1 MNVNRRLEAD
11 NLRLAA
17 QAPRGMTSTS
27 IQPDQPHT
35 QAKRDSEALLAALIS
50 FSRDAIVS
58 TSPQGVIQTWNDGA
72 QRLLGWKTQDAMGQP
87 MLTLVTDMANEKGRD
102 LITRAMKGE
111 QFQMELELLDHQ
123 GRRVEVSV
131 GAAPVRDRQDRII
144 ALSFIIR
151 DLRRRRRFEANDAML
166 ASLVRQSRDSIFSV
180 TREGLISSWNPA
192 SEALYGYTSEEALN
206 HPISMIMPQGKREES
221 QAMFAAVL
229 RGEMV
234 FFETQRQRKDGRL
247 VDVAIS
253 GAPLRDAQDAIIGL
267 SAIHRDITP
276 QRQHEE
282 QMRLVM
288 RELAHRSKNLLAII
302 LSMAAQTARNSPALP
317 EFNARFTQR
326 LQGLAHSHDLLI
338 QQNWRGAP
346 IRELIKS
353 HLAPF
358 LEHDRTRVTL
368 DGPDVIVD
376 PKAAQNIGLALHE
389 LATNASKYGALSGA
403 TGHVT
408 MKWGATKEGT
418 FVLEWRETGG
428 PRVKAPKRRG
438 FGQTVLERLTSQ
450 ALEGQASLSFASEG
464 VIWRIE
470 IPISYV
476 VDGGEWRA
484 A

>member
-1 MNVNRRLEAD
+1 
-11 NLRLAA
+11 
-17 QAPRGMTSTS
+17 
-27 IQPDQPHT
+27 
-35 QAKRDSEALLAALIS
+35 
-50 FSRDAIVS
+50 
-58 TSPQGVIQTWNDGA
+58 
-72 QRLLGWKTQDAMGQP
+72 
-87 MLTLVTDMANEKGRD
+87 
-102 LITRAMKGE
+102 
-111 QFQMELELLDHQ
+111 
-123 GRRVEVSV
+123 
-131 GAAPVRDRQDRII
+131 
-144 ALSFIIR
+144 
-151 DLRRRRRFEANDAML
+151 
-166 ASLVRQSRDSIFSV
+166 
-180 TREGLISSWNPA
+180 
-192 SEALYGYTSEEALN
+192 
-206 HPISMIMPQGKREES
+206 
-221 QAMFAAVL
+221 
-229 RGEMV
+229 MV

-253 GAPLRDAQDAIIGL
+253 GAPLRDVHGAIIGV
-267 SAIHRDITP
+267 SAIHRDITQ
-276 QRQHEE
+276 QREHER
-282 QMRLVM
+282 QMELVM

-353 HLAPF
+353 HLEPF
-358 LEHDRTRVTL
+358 MEDDKTRVTL
-368 DGPDVIVD
+368 EGPDVIVD

-403 TGHVT
+403 TGRVAIN
-408 MKWGATKEGT
+408 WGATAEGT
-418 FVLEWRETGG
+418 FALEWRECGG
-428 PRVKAPKRRG
+428 PRVKMPKRRG

-470 IPISYV
+470 IPISYL

>member
-1 MNVNRRLEAD
+1 
-11 NLRLAA
+11 
-17 QAPRGMTSTS
+17 MTSTVPE
-27 IQPDQPHT
+27 PDPPAT

-72 QRLLGWKTQDAMGQP
+72 QRLLGWTAPDAVGQP
-87 MLTLVTDMANEKGRD
+87 MLTLLTDMANEKGRD
-102 LITRAMKGE
+102 LMARAMQAE
-111 QFQMELELLDHQ
+111 PFQMELELLDHQ
-123 GRRVEVSV
+123 SRRVEVSV
-131 GAAPVRDRQDRII
+131 GAAPVRDRQDQVI

-192 SEALYGYTSEEALN
+192 SETLYGYSAEEALN
-206 HPISMIMPQGKREES
+206 QPISMIMPQGKREES

-253 GAPLRDAQDAIIGL
+253 GAPLRDVKSDIIGL
-267 SAIHRDITP
+267 SAIHRDITQ

-346 IRELIKS
+346 IRALIKS

-358 LEHDRTRVTL
+358 MEDDQTRVTL
-368 DGPDVIVD
+368 EGPDVIVD

-389 LATNASKYGALSGA
+389 LATNASKYGALSGTTGRVDIHWSA
-403 TGHVT
+403 TSQ
-408 MKWGATKEGT
+408 GT
-418 FVLEWRETGG
+418 FTLEWRECGG
-428 PRVKAPKRRG
+428 PRVKTPKRRG
-438 FGQTVLERLTSQ
+438 FGQTVLERLTAQ

-470 IPISYV
+470 IPNNYLVESEE
-476 VDGGEWRA
+476 GRTT
-484 A
+484 

>member
-1 MNVNRRLEAD
+1 
-11 NLRLAA
+11 
-17 QAPRGMTSTS
+17 MTSSSLQT
-27 IQPDQPHT
+27 DQAHT

-72 QRLLGWKTQDAMGQP
+72 QRLLGWAAQDAIAQP
-87 MLTLVTDMANEKGRD
+87 MLALVTDMANEKGRE
-102 LITRAMKGE
+102 LMARATKGE

-123 GRRVEVSV
+123 GKSIEVSV
-131 GAAPVRDRQDRII
+131 GAAPVRDRANVII

-192 SEALYGYTSEEALN
+192 SETLYGYSAEEALN
-206 HPISMIMPQGKREES
+206 QPINMIMPDGKREES
-221 QAMFAAVL
+221 QAMFAAVM

-267 SAIHRDITP
+267 SAIHRDITQ
-276 QRQHEE
+276 QRQHEQ

-326 LQGLAHSHDLLI
+326 LQGLAHSHDLLV

-353 HLAPF
+353 HLEPF
-358 LEHDRTRVTL
+358 MEDDKTRVAL
-368 DGPDVIVD
+368 IGPDVIVD

-403 TGHVT
+403 EGRVDIT
-408 MKWGATKEGT
+408 WGATPEGT
-418 FVLEWRETGG
+418 FALEWRERGG
-428 PRVKAPKRRG
+428 PRVRPHKRKG
-438 FGQTVLERLTSQ
+438 FGQTVLERLASQ
-450 ALEGQASLSFASEG
+450 ALEGTASLSFSSEG

-470 IPISYV
+470 IPSHYLV
-476 VDGGEWRA
+476 NGDEWRMG
-484 A
+484 

>member
-1 MNVNRRLEAD
+1 MAMTVSSYPIDKPR
-11 NLRLAA
+11 
-17 QAPRGMTSTS
+17 APV
-27 IQPDQPHT
+27 
-35 QAKRDSEALLAALIS
+35 KRDSEALLAALIA
-50 FSRDAIVS
+50 FSRDAIIS
-58 TSPQGVIQTWNDGA
+58 ASPQGVIQTWNDGA
-72 QRLLGWKTQDAMGQP
+72 QRLLGWSAADAVGRP
-87 MLTLVTDMANEKGRD
+87 LLTLATDMSSGAGQDMLK
-102 LITRAMKGE
+102 RAMVGE

-123 GRRVEVSV
+123 GKRVEVSV
-131 GAAPVRDRQDRII
+131 GAAPVRDSTNAII

-180 TREGLISSWNPA
+180 TREGFISSWNPA
-192 SEALYGYTSEEALN
+192 SESLYGYCAEEAINRPLN
-206 HPISMIMPQGKREES
+206 MIIPDDRREES
-221 QAMFAAVL
+221 HAMFAAVM

-234 FFETQRQRKDGRL
+234 FFETMRQRKDGRV

-253 GAPLRDAQDAIIGL
+253 GAPLRDAQGAIIGL
-267 SAIHRDITP
+267 SVIHRDITP

-282 QMRLVM
+282 QLRLVM

-346 IRELIKS
+346 IRDLIKS

-358 LEHDRTRVTL
+358 VEQDRSRVTL
-368 DGPDVIVD
+368 KGPDVIVD
-376 PKAAQNIGLALHE
+376 PKAAQNLGLALHE

-403 TGHVT
+403 AGHVDIT
-408 MKWGATKEGT
+408 WGATPEGS
-418 FVLEWRETGG
+418 FALEWRECGG
-428 PRVKAPKRRG
+428 PRVKTHKGKG
-438 FGQTVLERLTSQ
+438 FGQTVLERLTAQ
-450 ALEGQASLSFASEG
+450 ALEGTATLSFASAG

-470 IPISYV
+470 IPADYL

>member
-1 MNVNRRLEAD
+1 M
-11 NLRLAA
+11 
-17 QAPRGMTSTS
+17 SS
-27 IQPDQPHT
+27 IVPEPDPPQT
-35 QAKRDSEALLAALIS
+35 QTKRDSEALLAALIS

-72 QRLLGWKTQDAMGQP
+72 QRLLGWSAQDAVGQP
-87 MLTLVTDMANEKGRD
+87 MLTLVTDISNGKGRS
-102 LITRAMKGE
+102 LMARAMQGE

-123 GRRVEVSV
+123 GRQVQVSV
-131 GAAPVRDRQDRII
+131 GAAPVRDRLDQII

-166 ASLVRQSRDSIFSV
+166 ASLVRQSRDPIFSV

-192 SEALYGYTSEEALN
+192 SEALYGYGAEEALN
-206 HPISMIMPQGKREES
+206 QPISMITPQDKRAES
-221 QAMFAAVL
+221 KAMFAAML

-247 VDVAIS
+247 VEVSIS
-253 GAPLRDAQDAIIGL
+253 GAPLRDAQGDIIGF
-267 SAIHRDITP
+267 SVIHRDIT
-276 QRQHEE
+276 QQHQHEE

-346 IRELIKS
+346 ISELIKS
-353 HLAPF
+353 HLEPF
-358 LEHDRTRVTL
+358 LEQDRTRVTL
-368 DGPDVIVD
+368 EGPDVIVD

-389 LATNASKYGALSGA
+389 LATNASKYGALSTTTGRVAIHWSA
-403 TGHVT
+403 TS
-408 MKWGATKEGT
+408 EGV
-418 FVLEWRETGG
+418 FALEWRESGG
-428 PRVKAPKRRG
+428 PRVKAPKRKG
-438 FGQTVLERLTSQ
+438 FGQTVLERLTAQ

-470 IPISYV
+470 IPSDYL
-476 VDGGEWRA
+476 VDGEK
-484 A
+484 

>member
-1 MNVNRRLEAD
+1 
-11 NLRLAA
+11 
-17 QAPRGMTSTS
+17 MTSTVPE
-27 IQPDQPHT
+27 PDRPAT

-72 QRLLGWKTQDAMGQP
+72 QRLLGWAAQNAVGQP
-87 MLTLVTDMANEKGRD
+87 MLALVTDMANEKGRD
-102 LITRAMKGE
+102 LMARAMRAE
-111 QFQMELELLDHQ
+111 PFQMELELLDHQ
-123 GRRVEVSV
+123 NRRVEVSV
-131 GAAPVRDRQDRII
+131 GAAPVRDRQDQII

-192 SEALYGYTSEEALN
+192 SETLYGYSAEEALN
-206 HPISMIMPQGKREES
+206 QPISMIMPQGKREES

-253 GAPLRDAQDAIIGL
+253 GAPLRDVKSNIIGL
-267 SAIHRDITP
+267 SAIHRDITQ

-346 IRELIKS
+346 IRALIKS

-358 LEHDRTRVTL
+358 MEDDQTRVTL
-368 DGPDVIVD
+368 EGPDVIVD

-389 LATNASKYGALSGA
+389 LATNASKYGALSGTTGRVDIHWSA
-403 TGHVT
+403 TSQ
-408 MKWGATKEGT
+408 GT
-418 FVLEWRETGG
+418 FTLEWRECGG
-428 PRVKAPKRRG
+428 PRVKTPKRKG
-438 FGQTVLERLTSQ
+438 FGQTVLERLTAQ

-470 IPISYV
+470 IPANYL
-476 VDGGEWRA
+476 VDREEGRA
-484 A
+484 G

>member
-1 MNVNRRLEAD
+1 
-11 NLRLAA
+11 
-17 QAPRGMTSTS
+17 MTSTVP
-27 IQPDQPHT
+27 QPDQPHT
-35 QAKRDSEALLAALIS
+35 PTKRDSEALLAALIS

-72 QRLLGWKTQDAMGQP
+72 QRLLGWSAQDAMGQP
-87 MLTLVTDMANEKGRD
+87 MLALVTDMANEKARE
-102 LITRAMKGE
+102 LMARAMKAE
-111 QFQMELELLDHQ
+111 PFQMELELLDHQ

-131 GAAPVRDRQDRII
+131 GAAPVRDRQDQII

-166 ASLVRQSRDSIFSV
+166 ASLVRQSRDPIFSV

-192 SEALYGYTSEEALN
+192 SETLYGYSAEEALN
-206 HPISMIMPQGKREES
+206 QPISMIMPQDKRAES

-234 FFETQRQRKDGRL
+234 FFETQRQCKDGRL
-247 VDVAIS
+247 VEVAIS
-253 GAPLRDAQDAIIGL
+253 GAPLRDAQGDIIGL
-267 SAIHRDITP
+267 SAIHRDITQ
-276 QRQHEE
+276 QRQHET

-302 LSMAAQTARNSPALP
+302 LSMATQTARNSPALP
-317 EFNARFTQR
+317 EFSARFTQR

-353 HLAPF
+353 HLEPF
-358 LEHDRTRVTL
+358 MEDDKTRVTL
-368 DGPDVIVD
+368 EGPDVIVD

-403 TGHVT
+403 TGRVAIN
-408 MKWGATKEGT
+408 WGATAEGT
-418 FVLEWRETGG
+418 FALEWRECGG
-428 PRVKAPKRRG
+428 PRVKTPKRKG

-450 ALEGQASLSFASEG
+450 ALEGQAHLSFASEG

>member
-1 MNVNRRLEAD
+1 
-11 NLRLAA
+11 
-17 QAPRGMTSTS
+17 MTSNVPV
-27 IQPDQPHT
+27 PDQPHT
-35 QAKRDSEALLAALIS
+35 QVNRDSEALLAALIS

-72 QRLLGWKTQDAMGQP
+72 QRLLGWSAQDAMGQP
-87 MLTLVTDMANEKGRD
+87 MLTLATDMANEKGRE
-102 LITRAMKGE
+102 LLARAMKGE

-123 GRRVEVSV
+123 GRRVEVSI
-131 GAAPVRDRQDRII
+131 GAAPVHDRQDQII

-166 ASLVRQSRDSIFSV
+166 ASLVRQSRDPIFSV

-192 SEALYGYTSEEALN
+192 SETLYGYSAEEALN
-206 HPISMIMPQGKREES
+206 QPISMIMPKDKRAES

-234 FFETQRQRKDGRL
+234 FFETQRQRRDGRL

-253 GAPLRDAQDAIIGL
+253 GAPLRDAQGDIIGL
-267 SAIHRDITP
+267 SAIHRDITQ

-317 EFNARFTQR
+317 EFSARFTQR

-358 LEHDRTRVTL
+358 MEDDQKRVTL
-368 DGPDVIVD
+368 EGPDVIVD

-403 TGHVT
+403 AGHVAIN
-408 MKWGATKEGT
+408 WGATAQGT
-418 FVLEWRETGG
+418 FALEWRECGG
-428 PRVKAPKRRG
+428 PRVKTPKRKG

-470 IPISYV
+470 IPANYI
-476 VDGGEWRA
+476 VDGGDWRA